1 MEPDD
6 RLDEARQHLAEASEH
21 IAHAVEQLAVEEHLA
36 AGPDSDDR
44 DARRTEKL
52 HRRKDGLAV
61 TYKRL
66 QKIQDDL
73 HTLQADEAAPAPDRS
88 H

>member
-1 MEPDD
+1 MQDQEAED
-6 RLDEARQHLAEASEH
+6 RLDDARQHLTEASEH
-21 IAHAVEQLAVEEHLA
+21 IAHAVQQLALQEHLEA
-36 AGPDSDDR
+36 AGGEGTRSER
-44 DARRTEKL
+44 L
-52 HRRKDGLAV
+52 HRRRDGLAV

-73 HTLQADEAAPAPDRS
+73 QTLQAGEAAPAGRWS